1 MKRRM
6 EHMWKASAFVS
17 EKARA
22 EKRRAGEKRWLIG
35 CACTG
40 FLCGAALLL
49 VPFTGGGYAAFAA
62 SWLLLAVLALT
73 LLRPLFYSRGV
84 ADAAMALLLS
94 CLYALSGWVVGSG
107 TDDIGR
113 WWLSFSLAFFL
124 AGISRILAYAR
135 LLPLVNLPLLLLC
148 GAAEL
153 ASGVLTFLGWPAQP
167 LMLYWFLGMTFLL
180 SGFEAAAEAAKLD
193 LPPVRMQEDETGGNA
208 GDEDA
213 SGGAAERKSGRPPA
227 APADAVN
234 GADAPGK
241 KSTAS
246 GWEKRGDRKFSA

>member
-1 MKRRM
+1 MERRM
-6 EHMWKASAFVS
+6 GRMWKTSAFVS
-17 EKARA
+17 ERARA
-22 EKRRAGEKRWLIG
+22 EKKRRAGEKRWLAVSA
-35 CACTG
+35 CAG

-49 VPFTGGGYAAFAA
+49 VPFTSGGFAAFAA

-73 LLRPLFYSRGV
+73 LLRPVFYSRGV

-94 CLYALSGWVVGSG
+94 CLYALSGWVVGGG
-107 TDDIGR
+107 TDDIGG

-153 ASGVLTFLGWPAQP
+153 ASGALTFLGWPAQP

-193 LPPVRMQEDETGGNA
+193 LLPGPAREEDAGGDDAGDAAPVSPADDTDTGG
-208 GDEDA
+208 
-213 SGGAAERKSGRPPA
+213 
-227 APADAVN
+227 APR
-234 GADAPGK
+234 GEG
-241 KSTAS
+241 SAS
-246 GWEKRGDRKFSA
+246 GWEKHGPRKFPA